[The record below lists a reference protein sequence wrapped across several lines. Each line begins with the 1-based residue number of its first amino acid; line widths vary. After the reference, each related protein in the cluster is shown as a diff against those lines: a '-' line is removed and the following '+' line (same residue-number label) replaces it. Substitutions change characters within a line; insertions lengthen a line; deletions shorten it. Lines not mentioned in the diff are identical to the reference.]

1 MAYDYD
7 YKYEHLIVE
16 KKGGVAKITINRPD
30 LLNALNPTTHR
41 ELQDAFLHMDE
52 DPDVRVIIITGTGRA
67 FCAGGDLKFISSV
80 SDNAIA
86 ISQIGQAFHDTFYI
100 MEHLTKPI
108 IAMVNGL
115 CMAGGIELM
124 EACDLAYAAED
135 ARIGD
140 QHATY
145 GLIPGGGGSQRL
157 PRLIGLRKAKE
168 LLFTGEW
175 IPAKDAE
182 AMGLINKAVPAD
194 KLEETVMEMANKLL
208 ERSPMATKWIKY
220 CVNRGMQEDL
230 YTGIELE
237 KAASAAH
244 FQTEDRKEGLA
255 AFAEKRKPNFPGR

>member
-16 KKGGVAKITINRPD
+16 KKGGVAKITVNRPD
-30 LLNALNPTTHR
+30 LLNALNPFTHQ

-52 DPDVRVIIITGTGRA
+52 DPDIRVIIVTGAGRA
-67 FCAGGDLKFISSV
+67 FCAGGDLKYISSV
-80 SDNAIA
+80 SDDL
-86 ISQIGQAFHDTFYI
+86 ISISAIGQAFHDTFYI
-100 MEHLTKPI
+100 MEHLSKPT

-135 ARIGD
+135 AMIGD

-145 GLIPGGGGSQRL
+145 GLTPGGGGTQRL
-157 PRLIGLRKAKE
+157 PRLIGLRKARE

-175 IPAKDAE
+175 IPAKEAE
-182 AMGLINKAVPAD
+182 TLGLINKAVPAD
-194 KLEETVMEMANKLL
+194 KLEEAVMEMANKLL
-208 ERSPMATKWIKY
+208 QRSPMATKWIKY
-220 CVNRGMQEDL
+220 AVNRGMQEDL

-255 AFAEKRKPNFPGR
+255 AFNEKRKPNFPGR

>member
-7 YKYEHLIVE
+7 YKYDHLIVE
-16 KKGGVAKITINRPD
+16 KKGGVATITINRPD
-30 LLNALNPTTHR
+30 ALNALSPVTHR
-41 ELQDAFLHMDE
+41 ELQDAFLHMDG
-52 DPDVRVIIITGTGRA
+52 DPEVRVIIVTGAGRA
-67 FCAGGDLKFISSV
+67 FCAGGDLKYISSV
-80 SDNAIA
+80 SDDPLT
-86 ISQIGQAFHDTFYI
+86 ISSIGQAFHDTFYI
-100 MEHLTKPI
+100 MEHLTKPT

-135 ARIGD
+135 VMMGD
-140 QHATY
+140 QHASY

-157 PRLIGLRKAKE
+157 PRLVGLRKARE
-168 LLFTGEW
+168 LLFTGDW
-175 IPAKDAE
+175 IPARDAE
-182 AMGLINKAVPAD
+182 AMGLINKAVPRE

-244 FQTEDRKEGLA
+244 FQTEDRAEGLR
-255 AFAEKRKPNFPGR
+255 AFMEKRKPNFPGR